1 MPRPEWSTQS
11 VRSVSIGAA
20 PTPSTRNLVG
30 YGEEIP
36 TTGRNL
42 ILESVRYINVLGKSG
57 STFLFAVTERQDRN
71 DGRLRNVLASHG
83 TVCSLTMSVQTDR
96 DDRLAESEIF
106 HILGND
112 RRRAIVQQLA
122 DGTERL
128 EVSAVATEIASRE
141 SESTPVP
148 NNLYKSVYVSLQQT
162 HLPQLEEDDVIEYDS
177 EAKAVSRGSQFQDVL
192 GYIDRERNNHEST
205 LKQQLVVSVLGLV
218 LIALA
223 GLELPISLD
232 PVLLSVAV
240 LLVIAATSLY
250 QLLT

>member
-1 MPRPEWSTQS
+1 
-11 VRSVSIGAA
+11 
-20 PTPSTRNLVG
+20 
-30 YGEEIP
+30 
-36 TTGRNL
+36 
-42 ILESVRYINVLGKSG
+42 
-57 STFLFAVTERQDRN
+57 
-71 DGRLRNVLASHG
+71 
-83 TVCSLTMSVQTDR
+83 MSVQTDQ

-162 HLPQLEEDDVIEYDS
+162 HLPQLEEDDVIEYDP
-177 EAKAVSRGSQFQDVL
+177 EAKTVSRGAQFQDVL